1 MIDSKEVLTIHEILI
16 EKFGGLKGVRDINVL
31 LSALNRPFATFDGE
45 ELHKTI
51 NEKAAALIESLVKN
65 HAFIDGN
72 KRTGYVI
79 MRLFMMQNGF
89 DINASYTE
97 KYDFVIDIASG
108 KSEIHEIV
116 NWIIEHQVKL

>member
-16 EKFGGLKGVRDINVL
+16 EKFGGSKCVRDINVL

-65 HAFIDGN
+65 HAFIDGK

-116 NWIIEHQVKL
+116 NWIKEHQVKL